1 LVDCRKLISDF
12 IDRKPPVPTGGLGSE
27 ILVGN
32 LRLTSPASVIDGYAF
47 QHEAQL
53 RRDWRSSHDSA
64 TLRTDLRVMKR
75 DTMRLRIIAIGLLC
89 AVVGV
94 AHGTH
99 KPATLADYM
108 RLSGP
113 NPNERLS
120 YGRSPYQFVELFQPH
135 GPGPFPVVLLIHGG
149 CFKNEY
155 QGMPQMRG
163 IAAALSSQ
171 GIAVWS
177 IEYRGLDEPGG
188 GYPGTFQDVNAALDM
203 LAAQAESRHF
213 DIDRIIAVGHSAGAY
228 LALWIAGRALVPA
241 SSPLHDSQS
250 IPVRNV
256 VAMGGLGD
264 LRPYAEHLQEACGDS
279 ISQVTGVPSAERQD
293 VYADTTPIEL
303 SPNGSHT
310 VFINGELHPH
320 KTRET
325 MPIVFVDGATLRK
338 LLYCLVRAISTR

>member
-1 LVDCRKLISDF
+1 M
-12 IDRKPPVPTGGLGSE
+12 
-27 ILVGN
+27 
-32 LRLTSPASVIDGYAF
+32 
-47 QHEAQL
+47 EA
-53 RRDWRSSHDSA
+53 
-64 TLRTDLRVMKR
+64 VMKR
-75 DTMRLRIIAIGLLC
+75 DAMRLRIIAIGLLC

-113 NPNERLS
+113 NPSERLS
-120 YGRSPYQFVELFQPH
+120 YGSSPYQFVELFQPR

-241 SSPLHDSQS
+241 SSPLHDTQS

-264 LRPYAEHLQEACGDS
+264 LRSYAEHLQEACGYS
-279 ISQVTGVPSAERQD
+279 ISQVTGVPSAGRQD

-310 VFINGELHPH
+310 VFINGELDNFASPRDARDYADRVRRRGD
-320 KTRET
+320 TAET
-325 MPIVFVDGATLRK
+325 VVLPGASHFDEVSLTSPSWRVVLGVIR
-338 LLYCLVRAISTR
+338 RAVGLEKK